1 MKRDSRKGK
10 QGVSCQPPVIPDRVK
25 HWLHVWEG
33 LDPHG
38 HDPWLGKGRMA
49 SQDKVG
55 VGCTYLIVNYGHS
68 ATATSKQGKLP
79 AEGDTIAYM
88 IHSCIKPTRL
98 PWALRPLTTC
108 RLGYPLRP
116 HPFLEDQSNCTLLCR
131 YIKGLAVV
139 HGTRYFNKHLSRTG
153 PQAFGRTD
161 HMMDLPLS
169 IGSYV
174 RLKIGRLKQTE
185 GQRCQ

>member
-98 PWALRPLTTC
+98 PWALRP
-108 RLGYPLRP
+108 RPLADLAILCA
-116 HPFLEDQSNCTLLCR
+116 HTHFQKINQTAHYCVDILKGQLLCMGHDTL
-131 YIKGLAVV
+131 I
-139 HGTRYFNKHLSRTG
+139 N
-153 PQAFGRTD
+153 
-161 HMMDLPLS
+161 
-169 IGSYV
+169 I
-174 RLKIGRLKQTE
+174 
-185 GQRCQ
+185 